1 MNEKARTAKPIAR
14 KQGLVI
20 QELPDEV
27 LVYDLDR
34 DRAHCLNATAAFVWQ
49 RCDGRNTTAQIAQTL
64 SQQFNCPVD
73 EKIVWLALDQLGK
86 NHLLDRQPAP
96 PPALMGMNRRAM
108 VRAFGLAVFVA
119 VPVVTSIV
127 APTPAGTVSCLADGG
142 SCSSNTQCCSSCCP
156 DGTCVA
162 SSNCT
167 L

>member
-34 DRAHCLNATAAFVWQ
+34 DRAHCLNPTAAFVWQ
-49 RCDGRNTTAQIAQTL
+49 RCDGKHTTAQIARTL
-64 SQQFNCPVD
+64 GRQFDCAVD
-73 EKIVWLALDQLGK
+73 ENIIWLALDQLGK

-96 PPALMGMNRRAM
+96 PPALLGMNRRAM
-108 VRAFGLAVFVA
+108 VRALGLAAMVA

-127 APTPAGTVSCLADGG
+127 APSPAQAASCGATGTGCTTGA
-142 SCSSNTQCCSSCCP
+142 QCCSTVCN
-156 DGTCVA
+156 V
-162 SSNCT
+162 NVCT
-167 L
+167 

>member
-1 MNEKARTAKPIAR
+1 MNEKARTAKPVAR

-49 RCDGRNTTAQIAQTL
+49 RCDGKNTTAQIARTL
-64 SQQFNCPVD
+64 GQQFDCTVD

-96 PPALMGMNRRAM
+96 PPAFVGMNRRAM
-108 VRAFGLAVFVA
+108 VRAFSLAVFFA

-127 APTPAGTVSCLADGG
+127 APTPAATCSLLPNG
-142 SCSSNTQCCSSCCP
+142 SECGNSSQCCSGCCNVNCAP
-156 DGTCVA
+156 A
-162 SSNCT
+162 SSCG
-167 L
+167 